1 MSSSLRFIFRYIF
14 SERRIF
20 FLGILMTAGVS
31 LSTWFGPRII
41 ARIIDQGI
49 IPGNKALALKLVVIL
64 ALVELS
70 RLLCS
75 VANQVCYSVLGQNVI
90 EKIRSRMIHHLLSLP
105 VPYFDRVTSGGIMTR
120 VVSDANSLT
129 DFFQSGFV
137 SVLGNLGTLCA
148 AFVGLYGLNHRLGL
162 LLFFTF
168 VPFAFLCAH
177 FSIRLKKVYEET
189 RLKLSELNSILADF
203 LFGMKTIRA
212 LGVSKRCHTE
222 LVERVDQYANT
233 QMRMVRT
240 FALFHPTVTLGV
252 GLMLLLLIGIG
263 LPLVN
268 QGELAVGAW
277 VAALSYVIL
286 MQQPLVEISDRWN
299 FFLAGMTSVERVEE
313 VLREVSERSGGGA
326 VDPFHSIVFD
336 EVSFRYKGEE
346 SKALDSISLRV
357 EKGDWIGI
365 YGESG
370 SGKSTFLQMLYG
382 FYQAESGSV
391 LWNGKAISELD
402 LTQLRSN
409 FGVVEQFPFLFVG
422 TIEENITFFGKF
434 PFNRIELIER
444 FKGFSLIQ
452 SILEK
457 SDFVVF
463 ERGSNLSMGQ
473 KQMITFLRA
482 YLSEPAIWI
491 LDEATA
497 FFDTEAERE
506 LLKALENLK
515 AEGITVIQVAHR
527 PEALSHMKRLVN
539 VRQGHLQELVTESQK
554 SSPRDLP

>member
-1 MSSSLRFIFRYIF
+1 
-14 SERRIF
+14 
-20 FLGILMTAGVS
+20 MTSGVS
-31 LSTWFGPRII
+31 ISTWYGPQVI
-41 ARIIDQGI
+41 AMIIDQGI
-49 IPGNKALALKLVVIL
+49 IPGDQSLALKGVTLL
-64 ALVELS
+64 AVVELL

-75 VANQVCYSVLGQNVI
+75 VANQVCYAVLGQNVI
-90 EKIRSRMIHHLLSLP
+90 EKIRSRMIQHLLSLP
-105 VPYFDRVTSGGIMTR
+105 VPYFDQVTSGGMMTR

-137 SVLGNLGTLCA
+137 SVLGNLGSLFA
-148 AFVGLYGLNHRLGL
+148 AFFGLYSLHHRLGL
-162 LLFFTF
+162 ILILTF
-168 VPFAFLCAH
+168 IPFAYLCGH
-177 FSIRLKKVYEET
+177 FSIRLKRVYEDT
-189 RLKLSELNSILADF
+189 RVRLSELNSMLADF

-212 LGVSKRCHTE
+212 LGISRRCHGD

-299 FFLAGMTSVERVEE
+299 FFLAGITSVERVQE
-313 VLREVSERSGGGA
+313 VLNETKENRLGDP
-326 VDPFHSIVFD
+326 VDPFRFLAFD
-336 EVSFRYKGEE
+336 GVSFRYEGE
-346 SKALDSISLRV
+346 KINALNSVSLRID
-357 EKGDWIGI
+357 KGDWIGI

-370 SGKSTFLQMLYG
+370 SGKSTFLHMLYG
-382 FYQAESGSV
+382 FYRPHEGSI
-391 LWNGKAISELD
+391 LWNQKYYSELD
-402 LTQLRSN
+402 LSQLRGH
-409 FGVVEQFPFLFVG
+409 FGVVEQFPFLFAG

-434 PFNRIELIER
+434 SFNRLELMER
-444 FKGFSLIQ
+444 FRGFSLIE

-457 SDFVVF
+457 NDFIIS
-463 ERGSNLSMGQ
+463 ERGSNLSMGE

-482 YLSEPAIWI
+482 YLSRPSIWI

-497 FFDTEAERE
+497 FFDPEAERE
-506 LLKALENLK
+506 LLEALEYLK
-515 AEGITVIQVAHR
+515 ADGITVIQVAHR
-527 PEALSHMKRLVN
+527 PEALSHMKRLIN
-539 VRQGHLQELVTESQK
+539 VRQGHLEEQAPEFPK
-554 SSPRDLP
+554 SSPIDLP